1 MVSRCILRK
10 LERPPLTE
18 VARSAVERSEQIFE
32 GITTKCIAGDKPAVQ
47 NGGRDGGETTRSTRL
62 IQSNCHESLVII
74 ARNNNFREHFLQI
87 AAAITGYV
95 VINSIK
101 NCHRFTREHSE
112 LKLLRK
118 LKRLSKFR
126 ISNRLNREPPR
137 RLFLVRMQR
146 IINMFIEG
154 EVERREYARF

>member
-47 NGGRDGGETTRSTRL
+47 NGRRDGGGTTRSTNTVQLSR
-62 IQSNCHESLVII
+62 VARII
-74 ARNNNFREHFLQI
+74 ARNNNLREHFLQI
-87 AAAITGYV
+87 AAAITGYAL
-95 VINSIK
+95 INSIK

>member
-1 MVSRCILRK
+1 M
-10 LERPPLTE
+10 
-18 VARSAVERSEQIFE
+18 AVKQ
-32 GITTKCIAGDKPAVQ
+32 
-47 NGGRDGGETTRSTRL
+47 RDRL

-74 ARNNNFREHFLQI
+74 ARNNNFGEHFLQI

>member
-32 GITTKCIAGDKPAVQ
+32 GITTKCIAGDKLAVQ
-47 NGGRDGGETTRSTRL
+47 NGGRDGGRL
-62 IQSNCHESLVII
+62 IQSNCHEALVII

-101 NCHRFTREHSE
+101 NCHRSTREHSE
-112 LKLLRK
+112 LKLL
-118 LKRLSKFR
+118 
-126 ISNRLNREPPR
+126 
-137 RLFLVRMQR
+137 
-146 IINMFIEG
+146 
-154 EVERREYARF
+154 

>member
-1 MVSRCILRK
+1 M
-10 LERPPLTE
+10 
-18 VARSAVERSEQIFE
+18 AVKQR
-32 GITTKCIAGDKPAVQ
+32 G
-47 NGGRDGGETTRSTRL
+47 RL

-87 AAAITGYV
+87 AAGYV